1 MVRRLRL
8 GMAAAMII
16 LHAIIV
22 STGVLAGSKLDHAA
36 PSIETLI
43 DQFLNALA
51 AKDRA
56 ALHQLRVTE
65 SEYLD
70 TILPGTVAV
79 GAEQRKWPENVS
91 KFYWA
96 QMNDKSTFYEGFL
109 LQKFGGRKYRFKSVQ
124 YEKGTQQYAT
134 YSAFKQMRLA
144 LEDGDGAPVEL
155 ATGSVAEVDGHYKF
169 ISFIRD

>member
-1 MVRRLRL
+1 
-8 GMAAAMII
+8 MII
-16 LHAIIV
+16 AHALIV
-22 STGVLAGSKLDHAA
+22 SSGVLAGSKLDHAA

-43 DQFLNALA
+43 DQFLGALA

-65 SEYLD
+65 SEYLE

-79 GAEQRKWPENVS
+79 GAEQRKWPEEVT

-96 QMNDKSTFYEGFL
+96 QMDDKSKFYEGFL
-109 LQKFGGRKYRFKSVQ
+109 LQKFGGRKYQLKSMQ

-134 YSAFKQMRLA
+134 YSAFKQLRLA
-144 LEDGDGAPVEL
+144 LEDGDGKPVEL
-155 ATGSVAEVDGHYKF
+155 ATGSIAEVDGQYKF

>member
-1 MVRRLRL
+1 MTGRLRI
-8 GMAAAMII
+8 GFAAALI
-16 LHAIIV
+16 LAHALIV
-22 STGVLAGSKLDHAA
+22 SSGVLAGNSFDHAA

-43 DQFLNALA
+43 DQFLSALA

-65 SEYLD
+65 SEYLE

-79 GAEQRKWPENVS
+79 GAEQRKWPEEVT

-96 QMNDKSTFYEGFL
+96 QMNDKSSFYEGFL
-109 LQKFGGRKYRFKSVQ
+109 LQKFGGRKYRFKSVK

-144 LEDGDGAPVEL
+144 LEDGDGTPIEL
-155 ATGSVAEVDGHYKF
+155 ATGSIAEVDGQYKF